1 MFVKHHVATY
11 DETQPPIKNYS
22 DKLKMSLIFFPL
34 KKEKNPTLFLKYKI
48 HLFFPTEFSSFI
60 EMNFKELTISHAP
73 FLSYFSFWLSEE
85 YYNYLSSRKIYQA
98 PLQKTQKTLSLNTR
112 KLHCLFQGTHWSKQM
127 SENNFPSYWVLL
139 PVWPDAVCCLPFLFL
154 KHLLAVTA
162 RNVIMTMVDQ

>member
-1 MFVKHHVATY
+1 MFVKYHVATY
-11 DETQPPIKNYS
+11 DETQPLIKNYS
-22 DKLKMSLIFFPL
+22 GKLKMPLIFFPL
-34 KKEKNPTLFLKYKI
+34 KKEENIQHYFLNTKYT
-48 HLFFPTEFSSFI
+48 FFPTEFSSFI
-60 EMNFKELTISHAP
+60 KVNFKELTISHAP
-73 FLSYFSFWLSEE
+73 FLSYFSFCLSEE
-85 YYNYLSSRKIYQA
+85 HYYLSSRKIYQA

-162 RNVIMTMVDQ
+162 RNVIMTMVNQ